1 MWLFFDKS
9 FLNHQK
15 NDSIDITKYTNIKS
29 LREPSKKYTF
39 YYPYTNTIY
48 YKAKIKGENWKITFY
63 DIQGKYKKVELFP
76 FSECMKITRVWFNA
90 PYCPYIQ
97 IKFIK

>member
-1 MWLFFDKS
+1 MDGFDKS

-39 YYPYTNTIY
+39 YYPCTNTIY
-48 YKAKIKGENWKITFY
+48 YKAKIKGENWKIIFY
-63 DIQGKYKKVELFP
+63 DIQGKYKKAELLP
-76 FSECMKITRVWFNA
+76 FSECMKITRIWLNA